1 MGWQFDLATHAMLE
15 TEKQSWRHWWAER
28 AAIIEYEGRIPRET
42 AERMAF
48 DIMVNEIKRRA
59 NSKKANVTDGE

>member
-1 MGWQFDLATHAMLE
+1 MGLQFDLATHGMLE

-48 DIMVNEIKRRA
+48 DILANEISLKA
-59 NSKKANVTDGE
+59 SKNVE